1 MKPYLISA
9 APIARVIN
17 EEIAKRGADYRNI
30 SRFLFPDM
38 KQESAENRISRIVRG
53 EVKQIDFDTAD
64 QILCGL
70 DRVMEWWSDDLV
82 DEYQTVNLVAL
93 DVTRP
98 VNENVATQLG
108 HYLLALKERLGTK
121 RDVIVA
127 LGINQHSYDDCV
139 ARTA

>member
-38 KQESAENRISRIVRG
+38 KQESAERRISKIVRG

-64 QILCGL
+64 QILCGF